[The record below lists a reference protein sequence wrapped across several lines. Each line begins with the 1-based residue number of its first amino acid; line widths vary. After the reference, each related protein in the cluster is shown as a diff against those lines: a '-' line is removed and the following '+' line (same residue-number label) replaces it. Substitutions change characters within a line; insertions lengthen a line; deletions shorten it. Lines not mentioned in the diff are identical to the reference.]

1 MIGLLCYLW
10 YVQWNVEIDKFFF
23 AVLSTFEF
31 ACEITVILAILF
43 VLILE
48 KIDNKGI

>member
-1 MIGLLCYLW
+1 MIGLLSYLW
-10 YVQWNVEIDKFFF
+10 FNQWNIETDKFFF
-23 AVLSTFEF
+23 AVISTFEF

-48 KIDNKGI
+48 KIDDKGI